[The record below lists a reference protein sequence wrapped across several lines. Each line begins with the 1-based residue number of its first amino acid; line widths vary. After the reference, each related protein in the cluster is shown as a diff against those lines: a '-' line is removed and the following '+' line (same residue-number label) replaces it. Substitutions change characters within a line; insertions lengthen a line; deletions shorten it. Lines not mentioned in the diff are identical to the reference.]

1 MPSAKRRAP
10 LLLVA
15 ALALPPVQV
24 VDSIFTPEVELAR
37 FRASLPGTA
46 PTALSGGA
54 SSRVEL
60 IRRFVTAVETNDT
73 LALNRLLL
81 SKAEFAYFYFPAS
94 EYSRP
99 PYRQKPGL
107 VWFRMTE
114 SSQKGI
120 GRVLA
125 RDGGK
130 PLAAT
135 GHRCPTL
142 GKPAGLIRL
151 WNECRLFVRQDGR
164 TIERHLF
171 GSIIERNGAYKFLT
185 YASDY

>member
-10 LLLVA
+10 LLLLA

-24 VDSIFTPEVELAR
+24 VDSIFPPEVELAR

-46 PTALSGGA
+46 PSAFSGGA
-54 SSRVEL
+54 SSRIEL
-60 IRRFVTAVETNDT
+60 VRRFVTAVEANDT

-81 SKAEFAYFYFPAS
+81 TKAEFAYFYFPTS
-94 EYSRP
+94 EYTRP

-114 SSQKGI
+114 TSQKGI

-130 PLAAT
+130 PLGAT
-135 GHRCPTL
+135 GHRCRTL
-142 GKPAGLIRL
+142 AKTAGPIKV
-151 WNECRLFVRQDGR
+151 WNECRLLVRREGR

-171 GSIIERNGAYKFLT
+171 GSIIAHHGVYKFLT

>member
-10 LLLVA
+10 LLLLA
-15 ALALPPVQV
+15 ALALPPVQI
-24 VDSIFTPEVELAR
+24 VDSIFPPAVELAR
-37 FRASLPGTA
+37 FRATLPGPA
-46 PTALSGGA
+46 PTAFSGGA

-60 IRRFVTAVETNDT
+60 VRRFVTAVETNDT

-81 SKAEFAYFYFPAS
+81 SKAEFAYLYFPAS

-114 SSQKGI
+114 TSQKGI

-130 PLAAT
+130 PLGAT

-142 GKPAGLIRL
+142 AKTAGSIKL
-151 WNECRLFVRQDGR
+151 WTECRLLVRRGGQ

-171 GSIIERNGAYKFLT
+171 GSIIERNGRFKFLT
-185 YASDY
+185 YSSEY